1 MTTGRVIG
9 YFERQA
15 AGYHGRQASGVWS
28 WLRQREAAVVAR
40 LLGRIDGLRVLD
52 LACGSGYYSR
62 IVTAGGGRAVALDLS
77 PGMLARAREHAGNRC
92 VRADLATLPFHRA
105 FDRVVLAGGLEF
117 VDDPRAVLRQ
127 IEDCLADGGE
137 AVVLFPPRTLA
148 GRLYRFY
155 HRAHGLAIRLF
166 DVHELE
172 ALAHDAGLRT
182 VEQARA
188 HSYAVVAR
196 LRRA

>member
-1 MTTGRVIG
+1 VTSGRVIG

-15 AGYHGRQASGVWS
+15 EGYHSRQSSGVWS
-28 WLRQREAAVVAR
+28 RLRQHEAEVVAR
-40 LLGRIDGLRVLD
+40 LLGRVDGLRILD
-52 LACGSGYYSR
+52 LACGAGYYSR
-62 IVTAGGGRAVALDLS
+62 MVTARGGRVVALDLS
-77 PGMLARAREHAGNRC
+77 AGMLAKAREAAGSRC
-92 VRADLATLPFHRA
+92 VRADLAALPFHRA

-127 IEDCLADGGE
+127 IEGCLADRGE
-137 AVVLFPPRTLA
+137 AVVLFPPPTLA

-155 HRAHGLAIRLF
+155 HRAHGLAIHLF
-166 DVHELE
+166 AVHELE
-172 ALAHDAGLRT
+172 ALAHDAGLLM
-182 VEQARA
+182 VEPARA